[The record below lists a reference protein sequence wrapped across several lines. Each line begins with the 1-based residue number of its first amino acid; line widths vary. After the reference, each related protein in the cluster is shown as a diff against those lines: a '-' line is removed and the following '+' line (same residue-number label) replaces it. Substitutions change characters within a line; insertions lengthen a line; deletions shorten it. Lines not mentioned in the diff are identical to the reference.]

1 MNTNQILAVIVIVT
15 VALSFGDFVRN
26 PEKYGEI
33 MRRFDEA
40 RYGVEITE

>member
-33 MRRFDEA
+33 MRKYDEA
-40 RYGVEITE
+40 RYGVYVDE